1 MPQAKLSGFF
11 RASPRKVSTEASEV
25 ARDVED
31 VTDQE
36 RKVKEI
42 VAVTSTSGISKEEAL
57 LLHAEE
63 VGVEFVKNGSRDRW
77 GQLRQN
83 IGGRPPKR
91 PRSPDRE
98 GPEEFK
104 QNQKSHRKRA
114 GCGGGGAG
122 GDGWWWVVVV
132 VVGG

>member
-42 VAVTSTSGISKEEAL
+42 VVVTSTSGLPMEEAFL
-57 LLHAEE
+57 RHAEE
-63 VGVEFVKNGSRDRW
+63 VGVEFVKTASSNRW

-104 QNQKSHRKRA
+104 QEKKSNRKRP
-114 GCGGGGAG
+114 GGGGWG
-122 GDGWWWVVVV
+122 VRGVR
-132 VVGG
+132 